1 VRRLDRELRDRIVEL
16 KGRIDRSIEELG
28 ITPDALARAVELGL
42 ELGRQ
47 APLRPIELPAAVRAP
62 RAQVFEVPELT
73 RSWASAAA
81 DLYDEIRER
90 RLPVTF
96 DSRVREQR
104 DDVVHAHLGHPLVAQ
119 ALRLLRAEMWS
130 SANEARLARV
140 SGALVADDDLDEP
153 ALVIHARLVVAGIDG
168 VRLHEE
174 LFAASGRLGPTA
186 FARYQVGETRC
197 VTSAKRVGALPRHH
211 HVALVDAWPRLVDAV
226 SAAVDARMREREE
239 SLARLFRE
247 RGESE
252 AAALRT
258 VLGDLRAS
266 IKRELDRVER
276 GEAQQLR
283 LFESARDIER
293 RQFARDVEALRR
305 RIASIP
311 EEADR
316 EAERLVR
323 RYASP
328 RALVFP
334 AAIEL
339 LVPRRRASSALLAK

>member
-1 VRRLDRELRDRIVEL
+1 M
-16 KGRIDRSIEELG
+16 
-28 ITPDALARAVELGL
+28 
-42 ELGRQ
+42 
-47 APLRPIELPAAVRAP
+47 
-62 RAQVFEVPELT
+62 PELT
-73 RSWASAAA
+73 RSWAGAAA

-104 DDVVHAHLGHPLVAQ
+104 DDVVHAHLAHPLVAQ
-119 ALRLLRAEMWS
+119 ALRLLRAEMC
-130 SANEARLARV
+130 SATSEARLTRV

-153 ALVIHARLVVAGIDG
+153 ALVVHARLVVAGVDG

-174 LFAASGRLGPTA
+174 LFAASGRLGPSG
-186 FARYQVGETRC
+186 FVRYNVGETQRALK
-197 VTSAKRVGALPRHH
+197 AKRVGALPRHH
-211 HVALVDAWPRLVDAV
+211 HVAFVELWPRIAGAV
-226 SAAVDARMREREE
+226 SSGVDARMGEREE

-252 AAALRT
+252 EGALRT
-258 VLGDLRAS
+258 VLGDLRRS
-266 IKRELDRVER
+266 IETELDRVEC
-276 GEAQQLR
+276 GEAVQLR
-283 LFESARDIER
+283 LFENARETEQ
-293 RQFARDVEALRR
+293 RQFARDVDALRR

-323 RYASP
+323 RYADP
-328 RALVFP
+328 RAIVFP

-339 LVPRRRASSALLAK
+339 LVPRRRASTELISK